1 MFERALGS
9 AKIRREAGG
18 RFSRTC
24 YTPGV
29 MSRPL
34 SRLRLLLPE
43 LTKAE
48 AGRRSSTGRVPPALD
63 LLARA
68 LADGL
73 AAHGVVTRHQLH
85 HAAADGAPR
94 ADVAL
99 WFPDLD
105 GKTVVPDTRQAPARV
120 HVAVVVDPTSSP
132 KTLARYDALIVPA
145 ANHQQAVVDVV
156 ARLGRK
162 PAVVA
167 ARLCGTGPARDAEK
181 AERGVQGAVVVVD
194 LRARA
199 ATAAEPDRAF
209 FQLALRNEAAT
220 LVLVGGDDEA
230 DLQRVRDLAERHSV
244 AAWLAAGAEGF
255 TSALL
260 AADLVAGAPSW
271 DEVLLAAL
279 CRVAVIHAPSSSS
292 NTPAL
297 LASLRDANVIDDIPG
312 TLQLAAAVDRRL
324 KDLGALSARGL
335 MLHEALLQP
344 ARGLYDALAAI
355 EPLPGTLS
363 SSSRWQAVGP
373 LATATTPVAAV
384 DPQAPPPATS
394 TAQKIDMELAA
405 LKARMLSDKGSA

>member
-1 MFERALGS
+1 
-9 AKIRREAGG
+9 
-18 RFSRTC
+18 
-24 YTPGV
+24 

-43 LTKAE
+43 LPSSKNE

-120 HVAVVVDPTSSP
+120 HVALVVDPTSSP
-132 KTLARYDALIVPA
+132 KTLARYDALLVPA
-145 ANHQQAVVDVV
+145 ATQQQAVVDVV
-156 ARLGRK
+156 ARLSRK
-162 PAVVA
+162 PAVVV
-167 ARLCGTGPARDAEK
+167 ARLCGSGPARDAEK

-230 DLQRVRDLAERHSV
+230 DLQRVRDLAERHGV
-244 AAWLAAGAEGF
+244 AAWLAAGADGF
-255 TSALL
+255 SSTML

-279 CRVAVIHAPSSSS
+279 CRVAVIHAPSSS
-292 NTPAL
+292 TGTAPL
-297 LASLRDANVIDDIPG
+297 LASLRDACVIDDIPG

-324 KDLGALSARGL
+324 KDHGALTARGL

-344 ARGLYDALAAI
+344 ARAFYDALAAI

-363 SSSRWQAVGP
+363 SSSRWQAIGP
-373 LATATTPVAAV
+373 QAATPAPVSAV
-384 DPQAPPPATS
+384 DPHTATPPTS
-394 TAQKIDMELAA
+394 PAQKIEDELSA
-405 LKARMLSDKGSA
+405 LKARMLGDKGPATS